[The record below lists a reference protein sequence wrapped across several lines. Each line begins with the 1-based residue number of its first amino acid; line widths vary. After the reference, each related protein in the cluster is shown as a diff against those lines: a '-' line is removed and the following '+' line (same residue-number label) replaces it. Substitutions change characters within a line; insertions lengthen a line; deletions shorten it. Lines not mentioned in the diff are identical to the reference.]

1 MNFIDEFFDLT
12 KSTISEMDVRTRLNK
27 FSERS
32 KNVTK
37 SGIISAIIMAVAE
50 TIHPFQFLGFSNDLK
65 SF

>member
-1 MNFIDEFFDLT
+1 MERINPMIIGIPIR
-12 KSTISEMDVRTRLNK
+12 KRGNPKVA
-27 FSERS
+27 ERS

-37 SGIISAIIMAVAE
+37 LGIISAIIMAVAE